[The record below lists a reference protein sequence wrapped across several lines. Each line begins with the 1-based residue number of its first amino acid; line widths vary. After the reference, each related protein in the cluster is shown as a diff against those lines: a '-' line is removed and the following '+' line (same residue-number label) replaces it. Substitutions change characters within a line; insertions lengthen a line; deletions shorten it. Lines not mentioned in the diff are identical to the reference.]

1 MRYIAWSL
9 KVSAEPPIP
18 CDYPD
23 IIVDIKA
30 GWISYLSFAGDTII
44 LDLKDYYTLFG
55 THWELDYYDRRE
67 RSL

>member
-9 KVSAEPPIP
+9 KVNALPPEP

-23 IIVDIKA
+23 IIVDLKE
-30 GWISYLSFAGDTII
+30 GWISYISFSGDTIL
-44 LDLKDYYTLFG
+44 LDLKDYYTLFR
-55 THWELDYYDRRE
+55 TNWKLNYYDS